1 MKKYL
6 LLSIIFV
13 CFVSIFSIEG
23 VAQNTSDTQVTIRIR
38 NLGTDP
44 STGGTTANIT
54 ITTNKIGNMTYVE
67 EYYSVDSYGQ
77 PKFCCDSRYEVIMKD
92 YIVSFD
98 LKRPDHDHWQEWSFL
113 KSKILLDRDIIYY
126 ARTGISGT
134 FKSPVPEISSNI
146 NNSVVSAGRIR
157 SDNQRINQQFVD
169 IVHEDNNTNGM
180 INIREIRPMY
190 NVTSIEGMSK
200 KVPMIG
206 ISVGIM
212 LILSV
217 FIFKRMNT

>member
-6 LLSIIFV
+6 LLSIIFA
-13 CFVSIFSIEG
+13 CFVTIFSIQG
-23 VAQNTSDTQVTIRIR
+23 VAQNTSDTQVSIRIR
-38 NLGTDP
+38 NLGLDI

-54 ITTNKIGNMTYVE
+54 ITTNKIGDMTYVE

-77 PKFCCDSRYEVIMKD
+77 PKFCCDSRHEVIMKD

-98 LKRPDHDHWQEWSFL
+98 LKRPDHDHWQKWSSVN
-113 KSKILLDRDIIYY
+113 SKILLDREIIYY
-126 ARTGISGT
+126 ARTGISGNY
-134 FKSPVPEISSNI
+134 KSPVPEISSNTS
-146 NNSVVSAGRIR
+146 NSVTSAGRIK
-157 SDNQRINQQFVD
+157 SGNQRITQQFVD

-180 INIREIRPMY
+180 INIRNIRPMY
-190 NVTSIEGMSK
+190 NVTIIEGTSQ

-206 ISVGIM
+206 IPVGII

-217 FIFKRMNT
+217 YIFKRINM